1 MSEILLVNPRK
12 RRTRR
17 KTTSR
22 KRRSNPVRR
31 RRVARRSPAR
41 RVTRRRRRR
50 SNPSMRGIQ
59 GQAMT
64 AFNGAVGAL
73 GLDIAL
79 GYIPI
84 PANLKAGPLGYATK
98 LVGAVGLGMVAKNFV
113 RASTATKLTEGA
125 MTVVIHGAL
134 RDAVQQFAPQIQ
146 MGEYLYPNESL
157 GYYGSGWNPNYS
169 ADELGAYLP
178 SLDTDSFDMN
188 QEMGAYVGDDWD
200 Y

>member
-17 KTTSR
+17 KTS
-22 KRRSNPVRR
+22 
-31 RRVARRSPAR
+31 
-41 RVTRRRRRR
+41 TRRRRRAPVR
-50 SNPSMRGIQ
+50 RRTTARRRNPVKRVRRRRRANPSMRGIQ

-79 GYIPI
+79 GYIPL

-98 LVGAVGLGMVAKNFV
+98 LAGAVGLGMVAKNFV
-113 RASTATKLTEGA
+113 KATTATKLTEGA
-125 MTVVIHGAL
+125 MTVVIHSAL
-134 RDAVQQFAPQIQ
+134 RDTVQQFAPQIQ

-157 GYYGSGWNPNYS
+157 GYYGSGWNPNYN
-169 ADELGAYLP
+169 ADEMGAYFP
-178 SLDTDSFDMN
+178 SLETDSFDMN
-188 QEMGAYVGDDWD
+188 QEMGAYVDD
-200 Y
+200 YEY

>member
-12 RRTRR
+12 RRTTRR

-22 KRRSNPVRR
+22 KRPARR
-31 RRVARRSPAR
+31 KVARRRSPVK

-50 SNPSMRGIQ
+50 SNPTMRGVQ

-64 AFNGAVGAL
+64 AFNGAIGAL

-98 LVGAVGLGMVAKNFV
+98 LAGAVGLGVVAKNFV
-113 RASTATKLTEGA
+113 KASTATKLTEGA
-125 MTVVIHGAL
+125 MTVVIHSAL
-134 RDAVQQFAPQIQ
+134 RDTVQQFAPQIQ
-146 MGEYLYPNESL
+146 MGEYMYPNESL
-157 GYYGSGWNPNYS
+157 GYYGSGWNPNYA
-169 ADELGAYLP
+169 ADEMGAYFP
-178 SLDTDSFDMN
+178 SLDTDSFDMDQPMN
-188 QEMGAYVGDDWD
+188 AYADEFE